1 MKVNHQAMVHKEE
14 TQPQYGRLKM
24 TGLAIQADKTTW
36 VINDKDVFIII
47 FNVSFY
53 DNYGQSLKVLQKR
66 TTNTARSLSRNT

>member
-1 MKVNHQAMVHKEE
+1 MVHKEE

-47 FNVSFY
+47 FNSGFY
-53 DNYGQSLKVLQKR
+53 NHF
-66 TTNTARSLSRNT
+66 